1 MNDIKIRYA
10 TEIDM
15 SAIYNLIMELAIYEH
30 AAEEVKIDESQLLHD
45 FQAGIFQAQV
55 AVNSADEVVGT
66 VIYYITFSTWKGKM
80 MYLEDFV
87 VKESAR
93 RQGIGKLLFDAVIA
107 AAKKQDCNLMKWQVL
122 DWNEPAINFYKSYNA
137 TIEEEWF
144 NGKIIF

>member
-10 TEIDM
+10 TETDM
-15 SAIYNLIMELAIYEH
+15 SAIYNLIMELAIYEN
-30 AAEEVKIDESQLLHD
+30 AAEEVTIDESQLLHD
-45 FQAGIFQAQV
+45 FQAGIFESQV
-55 AVNSADEVVGT
+55 AVNSNNEVVGT

-107 AAKKQDCNLMKWQVL
+107 EAKKQDCNLMKWQVL